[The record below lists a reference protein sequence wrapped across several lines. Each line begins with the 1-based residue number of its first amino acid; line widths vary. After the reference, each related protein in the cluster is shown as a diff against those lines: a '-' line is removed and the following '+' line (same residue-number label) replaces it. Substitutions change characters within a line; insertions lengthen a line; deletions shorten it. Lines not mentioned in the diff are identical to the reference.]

1 MGEATV
7 VTEVDGAGGR
17 RRLIGGGM
25 GSLKIYRSILAVP
38 ANNLRMVEK
47 ALASEADAV
56 FLDLEDAVAPDGKA
70 AARGDV
76 VCALKEL
83 DWRGRPGLYR
93 ANALDTAHF
102 YRDLIE
108 VVEESGDSLDAV
120 MVPKVNRS
128 EDLHAVSILLSQ
140 LELAMELEK
149 GKIKLEAQIESAEGL
164 ANVDSIASATSRLEA
179 LHFGP
184 GDFAASVSMPQTSI
198 GVMDEWDE
206 AYPGHRFHYAMQ
218 RIVVA
223 ARATGLRVLDGPV
236 ADYGDEEGLR
246 RSCLIARSVGFDGKW
261 CIHPA
266 QIAIV
271 NETFS
276 PTARDVEWAKK
287 VVAAYEEAN
296 ATGSGS
302 VSVDGHMVDAASIK
316 LARNTLG
323 KVPKKN
329 S

>member
-1 MGEATV
+1 
-7 VTEVDGAGGR
+7 
-17 RRLIGGGM
+17 
-25 GSLKIYRSILAVP
+25 
-38 ANNLRMVEK
+38 
-47 ALASEADAV
+47 
-56 FLDLEDAVAPDGKA
+56 
-70 AARGDV
+70 
-76 VCALKEL
+76 
-83 DWRGRPGLYR
+83 
-93 ANALDTAHF
+93 
-102 YRDLIE
+102 
-108 VVEESGDSLDAV
+108 
-120 MVPKVNRS
+120 
-128 EDLHAVSILLSQ
+128 
-140 LELAMELEK
+140 
-149 GKIKLEAQIESAEGL
+149 
-164 ANVDSIASATSRLEA
+164 
-179 LHFGP
+179 
-184 GDFAASVSMPQTSI
+184 
-198 GVMDEWDE
+198 MDEWDE

-236 ADYGDEEGLR
+236 ADYSDEEGLR
-246 RSCLIARSVGFDGKW
+246 RSCLIARSLGFDGKW

-323 KVPKKN
+323 KVPKKD

>member
-1 MGEATV
+1 MKA
-7 VTEVDGAGGR
+7 AR
-17 RRLIGGGM
+17 
-25 GSLKIYRSILAVP
+25 SLLAVP
-38 ANNLRMVEK
+38 ATRRKMVEK
-47 ALASEADAV
+47 ALASDADPV
-56 FLDLEDAVAPDGKA
+56 FLDLEDALAPEGKA

-76 VCALKEL
+76 VSALKEL
-83 DWRGRPGLYR
+83 DWHGRPGLYR
-93 ANALDTAHF
+93 ANALDTSYF

-108 VVEESGDSLDAV
+108 VVEEAGDSLDAI
-120 MVPKVNRS
+120 MVPKVNRP
-128 EDLHAVSILLSQ
+128 EDLHAVSMLLSQ
-140 LELAMELEK
+140 LELEK

-164 ANVDSIASATSRLEA
+164 TNVDSIASATSRLEA

-198 GVMDEWDE
+198 GVMDEWDDV
-206 AYPGHRFHYAMQ
+206 YPGHRFHYAMQ

-223 ARATGLRVLDGPV
+223 ARAAGVRVLDGPV
-236 ADYGDEEGLR
+236 ADYSDEEGLR
-246 RSCLIARSVGFDGKW
+246 RSCMIARSLGFDGKW

-266 QIAIV
+266 QIAVV

-276 PTARDVEWAKK
+276 PTDREVEWAKK

-323 KVPKKN
+323 KVPEN
-329 S
+329 DS

>member
-1 MGEATV
+1 
-7 VTEVDGAGGR
+7 
-17 RRLIGGGM
+17 
-25 GSLKIYRSILAVP
+25 
-38 ANNLRMVEK
+38 MVEK

-56 FLDLEDAVAPDGKA
+56 FLDLEDAVAPDSKA

-76 VCALKEL
+76 VSALEEL

-93 ANALDTAHF
+93 ANALDTSYF

-108 VVEESGDSLDAV
+108 VVEEAGDSLDAV
-120 MVPKVNRS
+120 MIPKVNRP

-140 LELAMELEK
+140 LELAMELERD
-149 GKIKLEAQIESAEGL
+149 GIKLEAQIESAEGL
-164 ANVDSIASATSRLEA
+164 ANADSIARATDRLTT

-184 GDFAASVSMPQTSI
+184 GDFAASMSMPQTSI

-223 ARATGLRVLDGPV
+223 ARAANLRVLDGPV
-236 ADYGDEEGLR
+236 ADYRDEEGLR
-246 RSCLIARSVGFDGKW
+246 GSCLIARSLGFDGKW

-266 QIAIV
+266 QIGIV
-271 NETFS
+271 NEVFS
-276 PTARDVEWAKK
+276 PTDREVEWAKK

-296 ATGSGS
+296 AEGSGS
-302 VSVDGHMVDAASIK
+302 VSVDGQMVDAASIRM
-316 LARNTLG
+316 ARTTLDLI
-323 KVPKKN
+323 
-329 S
+329 

>member
-1 MGEATV
+1 MKAV
-7 VTEVDGAGGR
+7 R
-17 RRLIGGGM
+17 
-25 GSLKIYRSILAVP
+25 SLLAVP
-38 ANNLRMVEK
+38 ATRRKMAEK
-47 ALASEADAV
+47 ALASAADAV
-56 FLDLEDAVAPDGKA
+56 FLDLEDAVAPDSKA
-70 AARGDV
+70 AARTDV
-76 VCALKEL
+76 VHALEEL
-83 DWRGRPGLYR
+83 DWEDRPALFR
-93 ANALDTAHF
+93 ANALDTPYF

-108 VVEESGDSLDAV
+108 VVERAGDSLDSV
-120 MVPKVNRS
+120 MIPKVNRP
-128 EDLHAVSILLSQ
+128 EDLYAVSMLLSQ
-140 LELAMELEK
+140 LELAMELER

-236 ADYGDEEGLR
+236 ADYSDEEGLR
-246 RSCLIARSVGFDGKW
+246 RSCLIARSLGFDGKW

-323 KVPKKN
+323 KVPKKD

>member
-1 MGEATV
+1 
-7 VTEVDGAGGR
+7 
-17 RRLIGGGM
+17 
-25 GSLKIYRSILAVP
+25 
-38 ANNLRMVEK
+38 
-47 ALASEADAV
+47 V
-56 FLDLEDAVAPDGKA
+56 FLDLEDAVAPEGKA

-76 VCALKEL
+76 VSALKEL
-83 DWRGRPGLYR
+83 DWHGRPGLYR
-93 ANALDTAHF
+93 ANALDTSYF

-108 VVEESGDSLDAV
+108 VVEEAGDSLDAI
-120 MVPKVNRS
+120 MVPKVNRP
-128 EDLHAVSILLSQ
+128 EDLHAVSMLLSQ
-140 LELAMELEK
+140 LELEK

-164 ANVDSIASATSRLEA
+164 TNVDSIASATSRLEA

-198 GVMDEWDE
+198 GVMDEWDDV
-206 AYPGHRFHYAMQ
+206 YPGHRFHYAMQ

-223 ARATGLRVLDGPV
+223 ARAAGVRVLDGPV
-236 ADYGDEEGLR
+236 AEYSDEEGLR
-246 RSCLIARSVGFDGKW
+246 RSCMIARSLGFDGKW

-266 QIAIV
+266 QIAVV

-276 PTARDVEWAKK
+276 PTDREVEWAKK

-323 KVPKKN
+323 KVPEN
-329 S
+329 DS